1 MTHRKL
7 TIPAAFAALA
17 LAAAPAAG
25 QESITVASWGGAYQ
39 DAQRKAFFDP
49 TAEALGITIEEAT
62 LSGLADV
69 RVQVRSGAVTW
80 DVVDLGSTECALG
93 AKEGLFEPL
102 DYSVIDADG
111 IDKPM
116 VHDHW
121 IGIIYYSTVIAW
133 NKETMEN
140 TPESWADF
148 WDVEQFPGLR
158 SLRGEP
164 QVQLEIALMADG
176 VPPDEVYPL
185 DVDRAFKKME
195 EIKDDITTWWTS
207 GAQSAQLIKDGEVD
221 MVGIWNGRLSAAM
234 QDGAK
239 ADYTYNQGV
248 LNADCLAIPKG
259 APNKELA
266 QKAIAMFVSPE
277 QQAML
282 PTYINYGPVNAK
294 AFELDILTDE
304 QKEAIN
310 SSPEN
315 AKNQLVMDAEWWGEN
330 GAPIIERWDAM
341 IQQ

>member
-116 VHDHW
+116 VHDDW

-140 TPESWADF
+140 PPESWADF

-185 DVDRAFKKME
+185 DVDRAFRKME